1 MKNFIDE
8 LIYHNRNMKPVTKII
23 LIIIGIAMAVS
34 IFHSRAFGLNLF
46 IYIAIVIFSISFHEF
61 AHGAVA
67 YLIGDNTAKSRG
79 RLSFNPLRH
88 IDPIGLLFPVIMAIM
103 NSPII
108 IGWAKPV
115 PVDYSKLK
123 YGRMGEFLV
132 AISGVTANMIL
143 VIISLIL
150 MVAADKTGLY
160 NSTFLYIIA
169 RTYRLNLLLII
180 LNLLPI
186 PPLDGSKILAAIGPQ
201 PLREI
206 IFYLER
212 YGVFIIIALAWTGL
226 LNNFLNTALR
236 YVSYFIYNL
245 VVHFI

>member
-46 IYIAIVIFSISFHEF
+46 IYIAIV
-61 AHGAVA
+61 
-67 YLIGDNTAKSRG
+67 
-79 RLSFNPLRH
+79 
-88 IDPIGLLFPVIMAIM
+88 
-103 NSPII
+103 
-108 IGWAKPV
+108 GWAKPV